1 MIELLSSLHHD
12 KHLQM
17 SGNSLDYHSPT
28 TFAMNIENY
37 KQNEIL
43 CNPYLSNFFIRRPNV
58 PEENSFSTLAY
69 SNWLCFKINVHL
81 LKKKVY
87 LVRWANI

>member
-1 MIELLSSLHHD
+1 MIELLLSLHHD

-28 TFAMNIENY
+28 MFTMNIENY
-37 KQNEIL
+37 KQNETL
-43 CNPYLSNFFIRRPNV
+43 CNPYLSNFFVRRPNV
-58 PEENSFSTLAY
+58 LEENSFSTLAY
-69 SNWLCFKINVHL
+69 SNRLCFKINVDL